1 MDIAQQFFMIISN
14 PNVAYLAMFN
24 GLLMLVESVT
34 TPGTGL
40 AEVIAI
46 MALAVAAIGLVQLEA
61 NLAGLV
67 LIVAAFVLFALDVTQ
82 TAHGALTLGGAIALF
97 AGSLLLF
104 PAGEGGP
111 TISIWLIG
119 GVTLLMVAVSLV
131 FLSALL
137 RWRKQHR
144 VDNAAQTTLGQRG
157 VVKTAIAPLKPG
169 TAQIAGQLWSVSA
182 DSAIAAGVE
191 VEVVERDGLTLKVKP
206 LAAQP

>member
-1 MDIAQQFFMIISN
+1 
-14 PNVAYLAMFN
+14 
-24 GLLMLVESVT
+24 
-34 TPGTGL
+34 
-40 AEVIAI
+40 
-46 MALAVAAIGLVQLEA
+46 LAVAAIGLVQLEA
-61 NLAGLV
+61 NLAGVV

-82 TAHGALTLGGAIALF
+82 TAHGALTLGGAVALF

-104 PAGEGGP
+104 PASEGSGP

-119 GVTLLMVAVSLV
+119 AVTLLMVTVSLV

-182 DSAIAAGVE
+182 DSAIAVGVE